1 MNDIYSRNRTSPYES
16 SKNQRRA
23 DGLSALAADPAREL
37 DVLGHD
43 GDALGVDGAQ
53 VGVLEQPDEV
63 RLGGLLQRGDGGA
76 LEAEVGL
83 EVLGDLA
90 DEALEGEL
98 ADEQLRALLVLADLT
113 ERDGAGPE
121 ACEECV
127 ADCDEALGRRRRRR
141 DARCG
146 CDEKLAA
153 DALFL
158 KALALLNLA
167 VCAADH
173 EPAITALEGSLE
185 LRPGSK
191 ETRAKLEM
199 AKRNR
204 DAFAEQERLDQE
216 AAKTHRDKGLELLRK
231 KKYKEA
237 EMQFT
242 EAIKRNPRYPKNF
255 SDRARCLI
263 ELNSLPKVLEDA
275 NRCIELDDTLGMG
288 YLRKG
293 LVQIAMAK
301 YEDAIA
307 TLVDG
312 LKHDPQN
319 LSIHNGLRECAARI
333 KMAKDSDAI
342 AKDLT
347 KHQRK
352 IECLHKQLNEG
363 ENKAS
368 KERSRRMKSE
378 KLVKTLSSQVEQ
390 LRSANERN
398 ANLERKLSE
407 CRERFEQLQSIQ
419 NRILQHFTCPISHE
433 VMNDPLMAADG
444 HTYEAKFIRDWFRRG
459 HNTSPITNV
468 ELEHKKLLP
477 NHVCNK
483 LHYYYYRAIFW

>member
-1 MNDIYSRNRTSPYES
+1 MGAKERKEAA
-16 SKNQRRA
+16 QREKDAGDEAYDEELYKRA
-23 DGLSALAADPAREL
+23 VAHYAAAADL
-37 DVLGHD
+37 DP
-43 GDALGVDGAQ
+43 GDISCLIK
-53 VGVLEQPDEV
+53 
-63 RLGGLLQRGDGGA
+63 
-76 LEAEVGL
+76 
-83 EVLGDLA
+83 
-90 DEALEGEL
+90 
-98 ADEQLRALLVLADLT
+98 RAKANFSMNK
-113 ERDGAGPE
+113 
-121 ACEECV
+121 CKECV
-127 ADCDEALGRRRRRR
+127 VDCDEALRRA
-141 DARCG
+141 ARC
-146 CDEKLAA
+146 EVKLAA

-173 EPAITALEGSLE
+173 EPAITALEESLK
-185 LRPGSK
+185 LCPGNK
-191 ETRAKLEM
+191 ETRAKLGM
-199 AKRNR
+199 AKRNM

-237 EMQFT
+237 EMHFT

-263 ELNSLPKVLEDA
+263 ELNSFPKALEDA

-293 LVQIAMAK
+293 LVQIVMGK

-319 LSIHNGLRECAARI
+319 LDIHNGLKECAARI

-347 KHQRK
+347 KHQRE
-352 IECLHKQLNEG
+352 IEYLHKQLKES

-368 KERSRRMKSE
+368 NERSRRMKSE
-378 KLVKTLSSQVEQ
+378 KLVKTLSGQVEQ

-398 ANLERKLSE
+398 ANLDHELSE
-407 CRERFEQLQSIQ
+407 CRVRSERLQSIQ
-419 NRILQHFTCPISHE
+419 NRILQHFICPISHE
-433 VMNDPLMAADG
+433 VMNDPHMAADG
-444 HTYEAKFIRDWFRRG
+444 HTYEAKFIRDWLRRG

-468 ELEHKKLLP
+468 ELEHKKLTP
-477 NHVCNK
+477 N
-483 LHYYYYRAIFW
+483 RALRSAIEEWRK

>member
-1 MNDIYSRNRTSPYES
+1 MAPVVSRGGGRGMGAKERKEAAQREKDAGDEAYDEELYKRAAAHYAAAADLDPGDISCLIKRATANFSMNKVSSLPIPHTIPRRKPLRFTSP
-16 SKNQRRA
+16 RA
-23 DGLSALAADPAREL
+23 A
-37 DVLGHD
+37 
-43 GDALGVDGAQ
+43 GAFQ
-53 VGVLEQPDEV
+53 
-63 RLGGLLQRGDGGA
+63 
-76 LEAEVGL
+76 
-83 EVLGDLA
+83 
-90 DEALEGEL
+90 
-98 ADEQLRALLVLADLT
+98 
-113 ERDGAGPE
+113 
-121 ACEECV
+121 CKECV
-127 ADCDEALGRRRRRR
+127 TDCDEALRRRRRRRRRRR

-153 DALFL
+153 DALFI

-191 ETRAKLEM
+191 ETRAKLDM

-242 EAIKRNPRYPKNF
+242 EAIKRNPRYPKLCLQLLLFNFGIHLFMTNMITQNF

-263 ELNSLPKVLEDA
+263 ELNSLPKALEDA

-319 LSIHNGLRECAARI
+319 INIHNGLRECAARI
-333 KMAKDSDAI
+333 KKAKDSDAI

-347 KHQRK
+347 K
-352 IECLHKQLNEG
+352 
-363 ENKAS
+363 
-368 KERSRRMKSE
+368 
-378 KLVKTLSSQVEQ
+378 VKTLSSQVEQ

-398 ANLERKLSE
+398 AS
-407 CRERFEQLQSIQ
+407 
-419 NRILQHFTCPISHE
+419 
-433 VMNDPLMAADG
+433 
-444 HTYEAKFIRDWFRRG
+444 
-459 HNTSPITNV
+459 
-468 ELEHKKLLP
+468 
-477 NHVCNK
+477 
-483 LHYYYYRAIFW
+483 

>member
-1 MNDIYSRNRTSPYES
+1 MAPVVSRGGGGGGRAMGAKER
-16 SKNQRRA
+16 KEAAQREKEAGDEAYGEELYKRA
-23 DGLSALAADPAREL
+23 AAHYAAAADL
-37 DVLGHD
+37 DP
-43 GDALGVDGAQ
+43 GDTSCLIK
-53 VGVLEQPDEV
+53 
-63 RLGGLLQRGDGGA
+63 
-76 LEAEVGL
+76 
-83 EVLGDLA
+83 
-90 DEALEGEL
+90 
-98 ADEQLRALLVLADLT
+98 RAA
-113 ERDGAGPE
+113 ANFSMNK
-121 ACEECV
+121 CKECV
-127 ADCDEALGRRRRRR
+127 ADCDEALGRRRRR

-191 ETRAKLEM
+191 ETRAKLDM

-216 AAKTHRDKGLELLRK
+216 AAKTHRDRGLELLRK

-237 EMQFT
+237 EMQFS

-255 SDRARCLI
+255 SDRALCLV
-263 ELNSLPKVLEDA
+263 ELNSLPKALEDA

-319 LSIHNGLRECAARI
+319 LSIHNSLRECAARI

-347 KHQRK
+347 KHQRE

-398 ANLERKLSE
+398 ANLERELSE
-407 CRERFEQLQSIQ
+407 CRERFERLQLIQ

-468 ELEHKKLLP
+468 ELEHKKLVP
-477 NHVCNK
+477 N
-483 LHYYYYRAIFW
+483 RALRSAIEECRK